1 MSLKFA
7 GPPDHDIL
15 IWFLPI
21 KVFNLVSLSRVT
33 SIFQVFAKIPG
44 KIHLNALPR
53 TFKVKF
59 LKILTVKAQWL
70 CNLQYYLPRKTQTTR
85 QSARFVNNC
94 SSLTY

>member
-1 MSLKFA
+1 MPLKFA

-21 KVFNLVSLSRVT
+21 KVFNFVSLSRVT

-44 KIHLNALPR
+44 KIHLNALPQ

-59 LKILTVKAQWL
+59 LKILTV
-70 CNLQYYLPRKTQTTR
+70 
-85 QSARFVNNC
+85 
-94 SSLTY
+94 